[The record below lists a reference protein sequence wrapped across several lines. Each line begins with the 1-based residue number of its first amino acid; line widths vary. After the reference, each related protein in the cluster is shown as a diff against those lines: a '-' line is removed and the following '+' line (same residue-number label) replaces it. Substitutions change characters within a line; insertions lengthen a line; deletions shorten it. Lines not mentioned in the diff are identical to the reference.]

1 MQKEKEY
8 NRRRGGSAAS
18 LLYEKVG
25 ENPAFFAVYVTLWH
39 RPQAGYRKMRI
50 KESIYELQI

>member
-25 ENPAFFAVYVTLWH
+25 ENPAFFAVMLHCGIDRRQVI
-39 RPQAGYRKMRI
+39 GK
-50 KESIYELQI
+50 